1 MATSTRFLQKKSD
14 RNLSKISGTPR
25 PPERVWP
32 ATAPSQPLHT
42 RLSALHVAS
51 SQSCRHRAHRHRS
64 ALGGPLTRLGLGR
77 LPGDIV
83 IERES
88 FTLYLPVTSA
98 ILVSVVLSVVV
109 TLIRGFLGR

>member
-1 MATSTRFLQKKSD
+1 
-14 RNLSKISGTPR
+14 
-25 PPERVWP
+25 
-32 ATAPSQPLHT
+32 
-42 RLSALHVAS
+42 
-51 SQSCRHRAHRHRS
+51 
-64 ALGGPLTRLGLGR
+64 
-77 LPGDIV
+77 V